1 MLYIWIYNVYTL
13 MILRLNKWGNSLG
26 LRIPSQLAAKYK
38 LVDGVSVSVESLEDG
53 LFIKPV
59 KQALSLDYLL
69 EGLKEDEQHS
79 DLFNNI

>member
-1 MLYIWIYNVYTL
+1 

-38 LVDGVSVSVESLEDG
+38 LLDGVSVSVEALEDG
-53 LFIKPV
+53 LFIQPV
-59 KQALSLDYLL
+59 KQVLSLDYLL